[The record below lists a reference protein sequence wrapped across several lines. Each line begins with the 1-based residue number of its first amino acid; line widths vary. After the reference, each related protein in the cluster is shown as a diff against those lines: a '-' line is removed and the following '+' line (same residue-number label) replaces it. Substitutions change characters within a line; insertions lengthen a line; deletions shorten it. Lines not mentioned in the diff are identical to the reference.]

1 MILSNITINTN
12 SYANEYIY
20 PCKSLIFLSGNTGRN
35 YILSNNKSH
44 ENNTCELSNGT
55 FIKIVNISSVNIV
68 INGYILCNDAD
79 FYNFVYYNKWYCLNK
94 GNKYNDI
101 DCDTVNNNIINCSS
115 TNNMT
120 NDSDSDSDSCIC
132 DTDDVTYENTCN
144 E

>member
-1 MILSNITINTN
+1 M
-12 SYANEYIY
+12 
-20 PCKSLIFLSGNTGRN
+20 
-35 YILSNNKSH
+35 
-44 ENNTCELSNGT
+44 SNGT

-101 DCDTVNNNIINCSS
+101 DCNTVNNNIINCSS

-120 NDSDSDSDSCIC
+120 NDSDSDSCIC